1 MSTALAIAAASAVIQ
16 NRLELAITKAKQAT
30 PELSILGNTTVSA
43 MPPDLITTSTTEDNR
58 LNLFMYQATS
68 NASLRNNLLPSR
80 DAEGERRSNPQLA
93 LDLNYFMSAY
103 GGAEFHQQILL
114 GLGMQFMHE
123 MPVLTR
129 EAIRAAFTPPQG
141 GSLSPLMQALATA
154 GLAEQVETIKITLSN
169 LNSEELS
176 KLWTAFEGKFRPTA
190 AYQASVVLIESRS
203 SFKAALPVRERKI
216 YVMPFRQ
223 PFIETVEPQ
232 MIAFAAGAKLT
243 LRGRQLT
250 APNTVVLFGSGATA
264 NPDEAESTN
273 EALVVTLPATLRAGI
288 NSAQVVQQ
296 LLIGAPELHRGFESN
311 VAVFILRPNITKT
324 GGPPVYNI
332 TVAPQGA
339 GDDPRTTSIEVK
351 LEPPVGKAQRVELL
365 LNELNSPPNRTARA
379 YVFEAP
385 SRNQPASP
393 DTTDTISFAV
403 VQVAAGDYLV
413 RVRVDGAE
421 SSLDLDAN
429 NRYVEPKVTI

>member
-1 MSTALAIAAASAVIQ
+1 MSTALAIAATSAVIQ

-30 PELSILGNTTVSA
+30 PELSILGDTKVSA
-43 MPPDLITTSTTEDNR
+43 LPPDLITTELTEDNR

-68 NASLRNNLLPSR
+68 NASLRNNALPSR
-80 DAEGERRSNPQLA
+80 DERGERRSNPQLA

-129 EAIRAAFTPPQG
+129 DAIRAAFTPPPG
-141 GSLSPLMQALATA
+141 GNLSPLMQALATA

-169 LNSEELS
+169 LNTEDLS
-176 KLWTAFEGKFRPTA
+176 KLWTAFQGKFRPTA

-203 SFKAALPVRERKI
+203 SLKSALPVRERKI

-223 PFIETVEPQ
+223 PFIEAVEPQ

-243 LRGRQLT
+243 LRGRQLL
-250 APNTVVLFGSGATA
+250 APNTSILFGSGATA
-264 NPDEAESTN
+264 APDEADSTN
-273 EALVVTLPATLRAGI
+273 EALVAALPATLRAGI
-288 NSAQVVQQ
+288 NSVQVIQQ

-311 VAVFILRPNITKT
+311 VAVFILRPNIRKA
-324 GGPPVYNI
+324 GLPLAYEI
-332 TVAPQGA
+332 TVAAQGA
-339 GDDPRTTSIEVK
+339 GDDPRTTSIGVK
-351 LEPPVGKAQRVELL
+351 LEPLVGKKQRVELL
-365 LNELNSPPNRTARA
+365 LNELNPPANRTARA

-385 SRNQPASP
+385 SRDQPATP
-393 DTTDTISFAV
+393 DTTDTINFAV
-403 VQVAAGDYLV
+403 ANVAAGEYLV
-413 RVRVDGAE
+413 RVRIDGAE
-421 SSLDLDAN
+421 SSLDIDAS